1 LNDKAIKQLS
11 NLTIHA
17 FMAFAHILGQ
27 ENAISVLRSAL
38 RHHRIPHA
46 YLFSGHEG
54 VGKKFSAVTLAKALN
69 CRELEDDSCDH
80 CVSCHKIDEGNHPD
94 VRIIEPDGQFL
105 KIDQIRTLQKDVG
118 YKPYE
123 GKRKVYII
131 DHAETL
137 RPEAANALLK
147 TLEEPSSDSLIILVT
162 ANVYASLPTVISRC
176 QLVRFI
182 SLGVRNLA
190 TLLVQEKYMPSEQ
203 ARLIASLSEGCPGRA
218 FSMDTAETL
227 AKRDFVEE
235 LFKTLSSG
243 LQDVRVLFTYA
254 ESLLEKK
261 TEIQE
266 FLDIMLVWYRDM
278 YILQEQGDKNLIA
291 NSDAVARLEQTAE
304 QFSTSQ
310 IRQLF
315 DIVYQTKLDILR
327 NANLQ
332 LALEVMLISLTE
344 VYNARIRRR

>member
-1 LNDKAIKQLS
+1 MS
-11 NLTIHA
+11 
-17 FMAFAHILGQ
+17 FAHIFGQ
-27 ENAISVLRSAL
+27 EKAILVLRSAI

-54 VGKKFSAVTLAKALN
+54 VGKKFTAITLAKAVN
-69 CRELEDDSCDH
+69 CRELGDDSCDR

-94 VRIIEPDGQFL
+94 VRIIEPDGQFM
-105 KIDQIRTLQKDVG
+105 KIDQIRTLQKDIN
-118 YKPYE
+118 YRPYE
-123 GKRKVYII
+123 GRRKVYIL
-131 DHAETL
+131 DHAEAL

-162 ANVYASLPTVISRC
+162 ANVYALLSTVISRC

-182 SLGVRNLA
+182 SLGVQKLTA
-190 TLLVQEKYMPSEQ
+190 FLVQEKQMPPEQ

-227 AKRDFVEE
+227 VKRDFIEQ
-235 LFKTLSSG
+235 LLKTLSSG
-243 LQDVRVLFTYA
+243 LQDVRILFRYV
-254 ESLLEKK
+254 ESFLERK

-278 YILQEQGDKNLIA
+278 YILQEQGDKSLVA
-291 NSDAVARLEQTAE
+291 NSDAVARLEQAVE
-304 QFSTSQ
+304 QFSADQ

-332 LALEVMLISLTE
+332 LTLEVMLISLTE